1 MSTRRDKI
9 FFLLTSVALCLF
21 VSITPVNSAEKYPGR
36 PVIIVSPFVP
46 GGSMSTLAIITAKYL
61 EKHLGVPFIVE
72 NKPGGGTVIGT
83 TYVTNAP
90 PDGYTLL
97 CAADIFT
104 SILLGTAPYKMED
117 IRAVAQLSLNGNALS
132 VRSDAPWK
140 SFHEFADY
148 ARKTPGIKYS
158 HPGVGTF
165 IYFRTENFS
174 RKAKLSLIGVPTKG
188 DAELISALLG
198 GHVPVAAGSTF
209 AHKAQADAGKIR
221 ILLSY
226 DKAEGFGI
234 DSNIPDI
241 ESFFKASVQDFPVS
255 TYLYAPPKLPKE
267 RMEIL
272 EKALE
277 KITKEADFISEL
289 KKLGMM
295 VSFVPG
301 DKVMETLPK
310 KIGTV
315 REIMKETGMLK

>member
-1 MSTRRDKI
+1 MSTQQGKI
-9 FFLLTSVALCLF
+9 SFILTSLVLCLLIS
-21 VSITPVNSAEKYPGR
+21 VTSVDSAEKYPSR

-83 TYVTNAP
+83 TYVMNAP
-90 PDGYTLL
+90 PDGHTLL

-117 IRAVAQLSLNGNALS
+117 VRVVAQLSLNGNALS

-140 SFHEFADY
+140 TFQEFADY
-148 ARKTPGIKYS
+148 ARKNPGMKYS

-174 RKAKLSLIGVPTKG
+174 RKSKLNLIGLPTKG

-226 DKAEGFGI
+226 DKAEGFGL
-234 DSNIPDI
+234 DANLPDI
-241 ESFFKASVQDFPVS
+241 ESFFRTSVQDFPVS
-255 TYLYAPPKLPKE
+255 TYIYASSKTPKE
-267 RMEIL
+267 KIEIL
-272 EKALE
+272 EKTLE
-277 KITKEADFISEL
+277 NITKEPEFIAEL
-289 KKLGMM
+289 RKLGMM

-301 DKVMETLPK
+301 DKVTETLPK
-310 KIGTV
+310 KIATV